1 MDRSLLDHLA
11 AEVEALCAGGVV
23 HRVIPRPSCG
33 IALVF
38 TERDRPALDIAAG
51 PHRPRLAATTRRL
64 DRLGGAVP
72 PAAAMA
78 ASRLSGHTLS
88 SAEVW
93 AGDRLVRLRFQ
104 DGGALVL
111 EVLGPRGNLFLL
123 GPDGRVAAR
132 FRATGRPGGE
142 LAEGMEWTPPAP
154 REAREGDVA
163 AGEGWCAPPAGLP
176 PRPGLVAPGPED
188 ALDPLQSL
196 GGRELRLCPD
206 GPEEEDALFLP
217 VTLLGDALVQRDA
230 WLRRHEAA
238 ARRRQEWQVV
248 LRRERQRL
256 ERLRL
261 NLDREIRE
269 TSSHRSLR
277 RGAEAILA
285 GLAVAQRRGSHLLVP
300 DPYDEEG
307 RIMEVPVDP
316 ARSHRANAELL
327 FRRAGRFQRAQ
338 ARVKAKRCR
347 LEEQLESLAALETRL
362 GAVERL
368 ADLETLE
375 SHRPRWLRSVPGTTK
390 GPRGARGL
398 PPSGKVSLRQKRLE
412 KDPRARRVR
421 RFVMGG
427 QWHTLVGGGA
437 AANDFLT
444 FRMAAAHDF
453 WFHAADYPGAHVV
466 VRNPRH
472 RAELPLAIL
481 RQAAAL
487 AAHFSRAPGPGPVE
501 VRWTQARHVRKGR
514 GLPTGTVLLPRFSTI
529 LVAAAPPP
537 RREPDP
543 PA

>member
-1 MDRSLLDHLA
+1 MDRSLLDHLT

-23 HRVIPRPSCG
+23 HRVLPRPSCG
-33 IALVF
+33 IALF
-38 TERDRPALDIAAG
+38 FADGDRPALDIAAG
-51 PHRPRLAATTRRL
+51 PPRPRLAATTRRL

-78 ASRLSGHTLS
+78 ASRLSGQELS
-88 SAEVW
+88 SADVW
-93 AGDRLVRLRFQ
+93 GADRLVRLRFQ

-111 EVLGPRGNLFLL
+111 EVLGPRGNLYLL
-123 GPDGRVAAR
+123 GTDGRVAAR

-142 LAEGMEWTPPAP
+142 LGEGMEWTPPAP
-154 REAREGDVA
+154 REGDST
-163 AGEGWCAPPAGLP
+163 AGGGWCAPAVGLA
-176 PRPGLVAPGPED
+176 PRPGLAAPGPES

-196 GGRELRLCPD
+196 GGRELRLCTD
-206 GPEEEDALFLP
+206 GPVEDATLFLP
-217 VTLLGDALVQRDA
+217 ATLLGDALVQRDG
-230 WLRRHEAA
+230 WLRRHEDA
-238 ARRRQEWQVV
+238 ARRRQEWQAV

-269 TSSHRSLR
+269 TSSHPDLR

-285 GLAVAQRRGSHLLVP
+285 GLAVARRQGSHLLVP

-338 ARVKAKRCR
+338 EKVKEKRSR
-347 LEEQLESLAALETRL
+347 LTEQLESLAALETRL
-362 GAVERL
+362 EAVERL

-375 SHRPRWLRSVPGTTK
+375 SHRPHWLRSVPGAK
-390 GPRGARGL
+390 RARGARAS

-421 RFVMGG
+421 RFVIGD

-466 VRNPRH
+466 VRNPGR
-472 RAELPLAIL
+472 RAELPPAIL

-487 AAHFSRAPGPGPVE
+487 AAHFSRAPGPAPVE

-514 GLPTGTVLLPRFSTI
+514 GLPTGAVLLPRFSTI
-529 LVAAAPPP
+529 LVTAAPPP